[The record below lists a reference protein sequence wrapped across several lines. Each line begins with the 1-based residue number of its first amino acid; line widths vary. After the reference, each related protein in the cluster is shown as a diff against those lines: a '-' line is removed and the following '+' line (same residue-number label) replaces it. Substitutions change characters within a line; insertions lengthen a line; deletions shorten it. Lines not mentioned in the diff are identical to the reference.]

1 MNRPKFANG
10 PAIAGISCGKA
21 SSRHWKLMGAS
32 IQLSS
37 KIKIL
42 VPLLASIAL
51 FRHSALLGLDS
62 EIIFRIPDSLSL
74 VFNPSVEV
82 GEVTINSYD

>member
-1 MNRPKFANG
+1 M
-10 PAIAGISCGKA
+10 
-21 SSRHWKLMGAS
+21 
-32 IQLSS
+32 QLSS

-51 FRHSALLGLDS
+51 FRHSALLSLDS